1 MFSSKLKEYRNSLG
15 LTQEAF
21 ADKTGISRAIIG
33 MIESGQRPPSQ
44 KVVMKLSEYS
54 NKSIDW
60 WYGKEDK
67 KKEWGSLNDLDILL
81 DYMIEQKLIDEKGN
95 RDDKTEAYIKKM
107 LDAEIDKKLKKKY
120 Q

>member
-1 MFSSKLKEYRNSLG
+1 
-15 LTQEAF
+15 
-21 ADKTGISRAIIG
+21 

-67 KKEWGSLNDLDILL
+67 EKEWGNLNDLDTLL
-81 DYMIEQKLIDEKGN
+81 DYMIEQKLIDKKGGMN
-95 RDDKTEAYIKKM
+95 DKTKAYIQKM